1 MLAVN
6 RSTASSWARKSSSSR
21 WVAIASGL
29 VTSFWNDESWNAHVT
44 SGFGAPPI
52 AR

>member
-1 MLAVN
+1 MLSVN
-6 RSTASSWARKSSSSR
+6 RSTASSWARKSASSR

-29 VTSFWNDESWNAHVT
+29 VTSFWNDDSWKAQRT

-52 AR
+52 AW